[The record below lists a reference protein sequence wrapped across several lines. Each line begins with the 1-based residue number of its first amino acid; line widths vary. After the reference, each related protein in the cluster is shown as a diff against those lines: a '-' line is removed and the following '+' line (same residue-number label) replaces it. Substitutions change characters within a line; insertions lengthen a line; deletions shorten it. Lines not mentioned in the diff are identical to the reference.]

1 MVAFADL
8 YSIYC
13 KLMKLYEREWDRGEI
28 KRDKERKTE
37 RERRRE
43 TERERDKER
52 ERQRERERDV
62 EIKKLKRWEFPVLSN
77 LDKTCQIFK

>member
-43 TERERDKER
+43 TERER
-52 ERQRERERDV
+52 QRERETERKRERCGDKKV
-62 EIKKLKRWEFPVLSN
+62 EKMRISGA
-77 LDKTCQIFK
+77 FKFR